1 MTDRLRFQYP
11 PEELYKKIGFESI
24 DKMIEYGNF
33 INKPY
38 QGLNIHD
45 AHKTIFGNEL
55 EGHRNRR
62 SMFFPEP
69 IISPPVI
76 PNPKTTTF
84 GFILNIGTS
93 PESSFK
99 VNDYVFSLTNL
110 NLLKPTN
117 DNTILQITPIL
128 ETEVYH
134 DQIYSNIRW
143 CRFKNDT
150 IRISTNTIRTT
161 NEGWGLHVKAH
172 LLLTIFENSILK
184 IGG

>member
-24 DKMIEYGNF
+24 DKMIEYGNL

-62 SMFFPEP
+62 SKFFPDV
-69 IISPPVI
+69 IIIPPKP
-76 PNPKTTTF
+76 PNPKVSTF
-84 GFILNIGTS
+84 GFKLDIGTS
-93 PESSFK
+93 TESFK
-99 VNDYVFSLTNL
+99 VNDYVLSVRNL

-117 DNTILQITPIL
+117 NNSILQITAIL
-128 ETEVYH
+128 ESEQYH
-134 DQIYSNIRW
+134 DQIYTTIRW
-143 CRFKNDT
+143 YRFEGDKL
-150 IRISTNTIRTT
+150 RISTNTVRTT

-172 LLLTIFENSILK
+172 LLVTIFENNL
-184 IGG
+184 